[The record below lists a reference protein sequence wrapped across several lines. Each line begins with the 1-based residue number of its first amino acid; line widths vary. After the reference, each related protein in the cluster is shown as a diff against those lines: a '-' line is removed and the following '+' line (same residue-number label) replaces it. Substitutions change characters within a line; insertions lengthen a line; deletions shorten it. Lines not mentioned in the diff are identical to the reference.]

1 MTTADQHTQN
11 ANARLMFALPNV
23 DPFDTHRAPLRLV
36 PPAEQNP
43 DYRLHLV
50 EMDDQAR
57 EVDGYEQ
64 REAEVVRFV
73 RRRPFGGVA

>member
-1 MTTADQHTQN
+1 MTTADQHAQN
-11 ANARLMFALPNV
+11 ANARLMFALPQV
-23 DPFDTHRAPLRLV
+23 DPFDRDRAHLRLI

-43 DYRLHLV
+43 DYRRHLRLV
-50 EMDDQAR
+50 DDQAR

-64 REAEVVRFV
+64 RGAEVVRFV